1 MLTEEEKKA
10 IKYFSN
16 LRKTIFEHRLYFGED
31 CIIKCGSTMVAKI
44 SEVKSII
51 NRLEKENEELKKY
64 DYRNI
69 KLDEKD
75 ELKSPSIPKEKLD
88 LMNTGIAI
96 YKSIDK
102 IFNDE
107 ESKDV

>member
-1 MLTEEEKKA
+1 MLNKNEKKT

-31 CIIKCGSTMVAKI
+31 CMIKCGSTMVAKI

-75 ELKSPSIPKEKLD
+75 RLKSPSIPKEKLD
-88 LMNTGIAI
+88 LMNNGIAI
-96 YKSIDK
+96 YKSFDK
-102 IFNDE
+102 FFNDE
-107 ESKDV
+107 ENTDI